1 MPGTVLIGPLS
12 RPEPHTCSLRRGGS
26 AGKQGRNGVRPSV
39 EVACDCMGKQGW
51 SWGGIGGREKMQK
64 VRARLKRGLSWQHF
78 LKTTLAIDGG
88 GRI

>member
-1 MPGTVLIGPLS
+1 
-12 RPEPHTCSLRRGGS
+12 
-26 AGKQGRNGVRPSV
+26 
-39 EVACDCMGKQGW
+39 MGKQGW